1 MKSFAVT
8 VLVFLNTSLSTEMV
22 TELRLKRV
30 YSKNWTPESTISAWY
45 PIVTLYATVL
55 RAYLRGRSEKKCTW
69 LCYFLN

>member
-30 YSKNWTPESTISAWY
+30 YSKN
-45 PIVTLYATVL
+45 
-55 RAYLRGRSEKKCTW
+55 
-69 LCYFLN
+69 